1 MAAEE
6 GGIKELIFLHIPGVP
21 EALTM
26 SWLVMAIIFFI
37 AIMGKVGM
45 KLAPRGFQNFLEFSI
60 EWINI
65 KIADFMG
72 EEGKRFFPLFAMLF
86 SFIFISNLIGLV
98 PGLKSPTSNISI
110 NLSLALVIFFATHFF
125 GIMKK
130 GFFGHFKHLVEP
142 KVKPLWLY
150 YSVLAPLFFII
161 HTIGELVRPISLTMR
176 LFFNIL
182 AKEIL
187 LAVLAFLFTIF
198 IVLNIPEAKIGFFD
212 ISGII
217 KGSLVG
223 LAVVLRPL
231 IILLGAFV
239 SFVQALVFTVLSMIY
254 IGSALEH
261 PEHETH

>member
-6 GGIKELIFLHIPGVP
+6 EGIKELIFLHIPGVP

-26 SWLVMAIIFFI
+26 SWLVIAIIFFI
-37 AIMGKVGM
+37 AIMGRVGM
-45 KLAPRGFQNFLEFSI
+45 KLAPKGFQNFLEFSI
-60 EWINI
+60 EWVNI

-72 EEGKRFFPLFAMLF
+72 EAGKPFFPLFAMLF
-86 SFIFISNLIGLV
+86 AFIFISNLIGLV

-130 GFFGHFKHLVEP
+130 GFFGHFKHLIEPRVEP
-142 KVKPLWLY
+142 FALY
-150 YSVLAPLFFII
+150 VILAPLFFII
-161 HTIGELVRPISLTMR
+161 HTVGELVRPISLTMR

-254 IGSALEH
+254 IGSAMEH

>member
-6 GGIKELIFLHIPGVP
+6 EGIKELIFIHIPGIP

-26 SWLVMAIIFFI
+26 SWLVMAVIVFI
-37 AIMGKVGM
+37 AFMGSIAM
-45 KLAPRGFQNFLEFSI
+45 KLAPKGFQNFLEFSI
-60 EWINI
+60 EWINT

-72 EEGKRFFPLFAMLF
+72 EAGKPFFPLFAMLF

-98 PGLKSPTSNISI
+98 PGLKSPTSNLSI
-110 NLSLALVIFFATHFF
+110 NLSLALIIFLATHFF

-130 GFFGHFKHLVEP
+130 GVKNYFRHFIEP
-142 KVKPLWLY
+142 KGGPLLLY
-150 YSVLAPLFFII
+150 YLFLVPLFILI
-161 HTIGELVRPISLTMR
+161 HTVGELIRPISLTLR

-187 LAVLAFLFTIF
+187 LSVLAFLFTVF
-198 IVLNIPEAKIGFFD
+198 IVLYIPPAKIFG
-212 ISGII
+212 IPVSGII
-217 KGSLVG
+217 KDG
-223 LAVVLRPL
+223 LIALPVILRPG

-254 IGSALEH
+254 IGSAIE
-261 PEHETH
+261 EHEH